1 MFVGEYTHSI
11 DDKGRLAIPAKMR
24 RDLED
29 GAVVTRGIDTC
40 LFVYPK
46 NEWLKLAE
54 KIAALPLSDPKA
66 RSFSRLMLAGAME
79 VEFDKLGRI
88 LLPSYLRDY
97 ATLKG
102 EVTVAGVFNRVEIWE
117 KKAWETYK
125 SAHSVEEDLS
135 TLNI

>member
-11 DDKGRLAIPAKMR
+11 DDKGRLAIPAKLR
-24 RDLED
+24 RDLEE

-54 KIAALPLSDPKA
+54 KIAALPLADPKA
-66 RSFSRLMLAGAME
+66 RSFARLMLAGAME
-79 VEFDKLGRI
+79 VEFDKLGRV
-88 LLPSYLRDY
+88 LLPGYLREY
-97 ATLKG
+97 ALLKG

-117 KKAWETYK
+117 TKAWETYK
-125 SAHSVEEDLS
+125 SQHSVEDDLQ

>member
-1 MFVGEYTHSI
+1 MFVGEYSHSI

-54 KIAALPLSDPKA
+54 KIAALPLADPKA
-66 RSFSRLMLAGAME
+66 RSFSRMMLAGAME

-88 LLPSYLRDY
+88 LLPGYLREY
-97 ATLKG
+97 AKLRG
-102 EVTVAGVFNRVEIWE
+102 EVTVAGVFNRIELWE
-117 KKAWETYK
+117 KNAWESYK
-125 SAHSVEEDLS
+125 DQQSVEDDLS
-135 TLNI
+135 SLNI

>member
-11 DDKGRLAIPAKMR
+11 DDKGRLSIPAKMR

-54 KIAALPLSDPKA
+54 KIAALPLADPRA

-88 LLPSYLRDY
+88 LLPSYLRDH
-97 ATLKG
+97 ASLKG
-102 EVTVAGVFNRVEIWE
+102 EVIVAGVFNRVELWQ
-117 KKAWETYK
+117 KTAWEGYK
-125 SAHSVEEDLS
+125 SQHSVEDDLS